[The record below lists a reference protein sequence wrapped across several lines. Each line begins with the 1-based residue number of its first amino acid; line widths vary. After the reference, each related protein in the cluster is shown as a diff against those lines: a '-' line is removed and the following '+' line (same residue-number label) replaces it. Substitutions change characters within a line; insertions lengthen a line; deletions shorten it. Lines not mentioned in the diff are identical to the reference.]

1 MGRLSEISSKQAS
14 KVLGAVV
21 GRQRVCVGVMDCSKA
36 IWGAC
41 LGCVGVSTGHLI
53 AGIPPRDGLTG
64 EPADLRP
71 WTLTH
76 KVASAAVPH
85 LAHLADVN
93 GVRPESSGEDPAAQA
108 AEPMRKAW
116 KAYTQHM
123 LPHASRQISN
133 FMLACL
139 AEGRNHDHDDEGVFQ
154 RGAAMTCELTS
165 KEIADIMNAT
175 KQHDKQSAE
184 EEKPSGE
191 GTRTAQSSGASGHA
205 KRIIA
210 TTSLALR
217 LAEASKCSEEGVAV
231 HAQHLLERQRIGTP
245 VRKGDTTEN
254 VEELRQCV
262 VTMHEHD
269 WSAAYDQWFIDV
281 NNKAL
286 QKGIVPNPKQ
296 WEILN
301 VVHHRCVAEKTGDE
315 HLSEAPLLRLVHGLP
330 GSGKSKVLEWL
341 RNYFETVWKWT
352 IGHEFVFLA

>member
-1 MGRLSEISSKQAS
+1 
-14 KVLGAVV
+14 
-21 GRQRVCVGVMDCSKA
+21 
-36 IWGAC
+36 
-41 LGCVGVSTGHLI
+41 
-53 AGIPPRDGLTG
+53 
-64 EPADLRP
+64 
-71 WTLTH
+71 
-76 KVASAAVPH
+76 
-85 LAHLADVN
+85 
-93 GVRPESSGEDPAAQA
+93 
-108 AEPMRKAW
+108 MRKAW
-116 KAYTQHM
+116 KAYTRHM

-139 AEGRNHDHDDEGVFQ
+139 AEGRNHDVEDEGVFQ

-165 KEIADIMNAT
+165 QEIANIMNAT

-191 GTRTAQSSGASGHA
+191 GTHSVRARGASGHA

-231 HAQHLLERQRIGTP
+231 HAKNLLERQRVGTP
-245 VRKGDTTEN
+245 VRTDNKEEN

-269 WSAAYDQWFIDV
+269 WRAAYTQWVNDV
-281 NNKAL
+281 NNKGL
-286 QKGIVPNPKQ
+286 QKGVVPNPKQ

-301 VVHHRCVAEKTGDE
+301 VVHHRCVAEKTGVE
-315 HLSEAPLLRLVHGLP
+315 HLTEAPLLRLVHGLP

-352 IGHEFVFLA
+352 IGHEFVFLAPLSSMASNIGGFTLHGWGEVPFKDARGTVICSRSRDEGDFPSPCVASVVLCDSSASTKWKPLELKRSASSKAT

>member
-1 MGRLSEISSKQAS
+1 MESSWT
-14 KVLGAVV
+14 L
-21 GRQRVCVGVMDCSKA
+21 
-36 IWGAC
+36 WGAPSGSLRNVFC
-41 LGCVGVSTGHLI
+41 QTFLQFPPCDGSTG
-53 AGIPPRDGLTG
+53 G
-64 EPADLRP
+64 PADLRP
-71 WTLTH
+71 WTLIQ
-76 KVASAAVPH
+76 KVASETVPQ
-85 LAHLADVN
+85 LAHLSDVN
-93 GVRPESSGEDPAAQA
+93 SDRRNSSGEDTTAQA
-108 AEPMRKAW
+108 TEPMRKAW

-139 AEGRNHDHDDEGVFQ
+139 AEGRNHDHEDEGVFQ

-165 KEIADIMNAT
+165 KEIAEIMNAT
-175 KQHDKQSAE
+175 KQHDKKSAE
-184 EEKPSGE
+184 EENPNGE
-191 GTRTAQSSGASGHA
+191 GTRTAQASGASGHA

-217 LAEASKCSEEGVAV
+217 LAEASKCSEEEVAI
-231 HAQHLLERQRIGTP
+231 HAQHLLEGQRTGTQ
-245 VRKGDTTEN
+245 VRKDDTTEN

-315 HLSEAPLLRLVHGLP
+315 HLSEAPLLRSVHGLP

-352 IGHEFVFLA
+352 IGHEFVFSRTIEFHCVQHWRFYFARVG